1 MEAPNKIFPTAAIAK
16 LDQYTVEKEPITSLD
31 LMERAAVRWVE
42 KLLELFPLQLSYA
55 VVTGNGNNGGD
66 GFAIARLLQERKRE
80 VVVFHAGG
88 EHLSPDCRINK
99 KRWRGICHTVTKAD
113 DFIPREGAVVIDA
126 LLGTGLNRPVAGE
139 LALLIRKINRM
150 QNKVV
155 AVDMP
160 SGLMGEDNSGN
171 DRQTIIRADVTL
183 TFQFPKLAFMFPENE
198 LFVGQWYVLDI
209 GLNRTIL
216 VETNTPYYELNVDF
230 IRSLLPQPSVYTH
243 KGMNGHGLLIA
254 GAFQMMGAA
263 VLAAKAAVRSGIGLL
278 SCHVPGEGGCIM
290 QTAVPEAILDADV
303 SPVCFTMFNNLQ
315 AYTAIGVGPGIG
327 KKSETVAGLENL
339 LRTWRGSTV
348 LDADAL
354 NILAQK
360 PVLLNLLHDKCIL
373 TPHPKEFER
382 LAGKTEN
389 DFERLNKL
397 SNFATQYQVYILLK
411 GAHTILATPEGKCY
425 FNTTG
430 NPGMAKGGMGDVL
443 TGILLALLSNG
454 LTAFEAAAIGVFA
467 HGLAGDILAKKV
479 GKRGICAG
487 EVAETMGSAW
497 KILEKE

>member
-1 MEAPNKIFPTAAIAK
+1 MGTPDKIFPTTVIAK
-16 LDQYTVEKEPITSLD
+16 LDQYTIENEPITSLN

-42 KLLELFPLQLSYA
+42 KLLELFPSQLAYA
-55 VVTGNGNNGGD
+55 VLTGNGNNGGD
-66 GFAIARLLQERKRE
+66 GFAIARLLQERKKD

-88 EHLSPDCRINK
+88 EHLSPDCSINK
-99 KRWRGICHTVTKAD
+99 KRWRGACYTVTKAD
-113 DFIPREGAVVIDA
+113 DFIPCEDA
-126 LLGTGLNRPVAGE
+126 LIVDALFGSGLNRPVTGE
-139 LALLIRKINRM
+139 LALLIRKINQM

-155 AVDMP
+155 AVDIP

-171 DRQTIIRADVTL
+171 DGEAIVCADVTL

-198 LFVGQWYVLDI
+198 SFVGEWHVLDI
-209 GLNRTIL
+209 GLNRTI
-216 VETNTPYYELNVDF
+216 VSETYTPYYELNLNF
-230 IRSLLPQPSVYTH
+230 IRSLLPKPSVYAH
-243 KGMNGHGLLIA
+243 KGMNGHGLLVA

-263 VLAAKAAVRSGIGLL
+263 VLAAKAAIRSGIGLL
-278 SCHVPGEGGCIM
+278 SCHVPGEGSCIM
-290 QTAVPEAILDADV
+290 QTTVPEAILDTDA
-303 SPVCFTMFNNLQ
+303 SPVCFTACNDLQ
-315 AYTAIGVGPGIG
+315 AYTAIGAGPGIG

-339 LRTWRGSTV
+339 LKTWRGPTV

-382 LAGKTEN
+382 LAGKSKN

-397 SNFATQYQVYILLK
+397 SNFATQYQTHILLK

-443 TGILLALLSNG
+443 TGVLLALLSNG
-454 LTAFEAAAIGVFA
+454 LTAFDAAAIGVFA

-487 EVAETMGSAW
+487 DVAETIGSAW